1 MKRPI
6 SAIALSAA
14 TLLALAA
21 CTPAAGGG
29 GPAAVTLTWETT
41 GGEATKVEKAA
52 FQDPFT
58 EESGIAFEN
67 VTSSTAVTQIQTM
80 VDTGNTVWDVVH
92 TGSFVS
98 ARFCGE
104 LFEEIDLSA
113 FPDDLFPE
121 GTVNECAKPI
131 SKYGSAFAYDSSV
144 YTDGVPT
151 QIEDFFD
158 TDEFPGKR
166 VINATNPRGVLEAA
180 LVADGVD
187 PEELFPLDV
196 DRALAKLETIKSD
209 LIFAP
214 SFTAIQQN
222 IVDKQATMTITLTG
236 RLAIINDSGG
246 TLQPVWDFTS
256 WDYDALL
263 IPKGSKHVEEAQEAI
278 EFAMQ
283 PEQVIRYAELGGST
297 PVRTDIDLSSVK
309 FSENHELFNA
319 FLDDRGTVLLQ
330 DVEWWAENNASAS
343 EAYVAW
349 QVG

>member
-1 MKRPI
+1 MKKRLGLI
-6 SAIALSAA
+6 GVSVIALVS
-14 TLLALAA
+14 LAA
-21 CTPAAGGG
+21 CAPAAGGG
-29 GPAAVTLTWETT
+29 DGADTTLTWETT

-58 EESGIAFEN
+58 EETGITFEN
-67 VTSSTAVTQIQTM
+67 VTSATAVSQIQTM
-80 VDTGNTVWDVVH
+80 VETGNTVWDVVH
-92 TGSFVS
+92 SGSFVS
-98 ARFCGE
+98 EQFCGE

-121 GTVNECAKPI
+121 GTVNECAKPV
-131 SKYGSAFAYDSSV
+131 SKYGSAFAYDASV
-144 YTDGVPT
+144 YTGDVPT
-151 QIEDFFD
+151 KIDDFFD
-158 TDEFPGKR
+158 TDAFPGKR

-187 PEELFPLDV
+187 PDDLFPLDV
-196 DRALAKLETIKSD
+196 ERALAKLDTIKED

-236 RLAIINDSGG
+236 RLAIINESGG

-263 IPKGSKHVEEAQEAI
+263 IPKGSKHIDEAQQAI
-278 EFAMQ
+278 EFAME

-297 PVRTDIDLSSVK
+297 PVRNDIDLSAIK
-309 FSENHELFNA
+309 FSENHELFNP
-319 FLDDRGTVLLQ
+319 FLEDRGTVLLQ
-330 DVEWWAENNASAS
+330 DVRWWGENNASAS